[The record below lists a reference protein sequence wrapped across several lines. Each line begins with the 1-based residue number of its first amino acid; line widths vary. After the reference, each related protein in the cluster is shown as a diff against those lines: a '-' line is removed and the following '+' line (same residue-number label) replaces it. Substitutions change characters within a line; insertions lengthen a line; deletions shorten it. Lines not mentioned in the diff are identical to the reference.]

1 MDFDIRTVLGDM
13 LSAVRGV
20 VASEF
25 PKVRECVKKALAEEQ
40 AFLEELAKARLDG
53 EIDDDILAQQLHD
66 EKATLEAS
74 LLVCRV
80 LTKKLAQDAANAA
93 IDVFNGAIQ
102 AALGS
107 LLGPVAGVLVGAPT
121 ATSRRRAN
129 NGRSNGRAKNARA
142 TTTRASARKTP
153 PRKLKA
159 SQRRLTARPDTVD
172 FRDLMYVPTL
182 IEVGTCLALEGYKQL
197 EVPILD
203 QGTEGAC
210 TGFGLA
216 TVAHYLLRKRRVV
229 PDSAEVSPRM
239 LYALA
244 RRYDEWPG
252 QDYEGS
258 SCRGAMKGWH
268 KHGVCAEP
276 LWKHNPAKPDF
287 TLTDARS
294 RDAQFRPLGAYFR
307 VNHKDLVAMHAAIC
321 EVGVLYASASVHS
334 GWDEVDEKGIIP
346 FDDDVKMLGGHAF
359 AIVAYD
365 EKGYW
370 IQNSWG
376 KDWGNEGFARIS
388 YQDWM
393 RNGTDVWVARL
404 GVPIDAAARDAATAV
419 AFSISSRAKAYAY
432 DEVRPHVVS
441 LGNDGQLRPN
451 GNIGTT
457 HEAVRRIFRDDFPR
471 ITKGWTKRRLV
482 LYAHGGLVSE
492 DSAVQR
498 VADYRK
504 AMLDVECYP
513 VAFVWRS
520 DYWTT
525 LTNMLTEALRLRKP
539 EGAIDSAKDFMLERF
554 DDALEP
560 LARKLT
566 GKASWDEM
574 KENALAAT
582 ASRTGG
588 ARLALEE
595 VARLVANDPKVELH
609 LVGHSAGSIF
619 HANVVRHLTDPA
631 GAGGLGLTIQ
641 TCTLWAPACTMALF
655 EGSYV
660 PAIRDERIREFAL
673 YTLTD
678 DSERDDH
685 CARIYNKSLLYLVSN
700 AFERRPRIP
709 IMRPA
714 GEPILGMA
722 RFVQESSLIR
732 KLLADKRMEWVKAP
746 NAVPPTE
753 RDASRATAHGG
764 FDDDRPT
771 VTSTLARIRGTAKA
785 SKQASESLQFRPGA
799 GRIRSSRVDLD
810 EAAGVTR
817 S

>member
-13 LSAVRGV
+13 LTAISGV
-20 VASEF
+20 VSSEF
-25 PKVRECVKKALAEEQ
+25 PKVRECVKKALAEEKE
-40 AFLEELAKARLDG
+40 FLDELAKARLDG
-53 EIDDDILAQQLHD
+53 EIDDDILEQQLRD
-66 EKATLEAS
+66 EKATLTAS
-74 LLVCRV
+74 LLVCQV
-80 LTKKLAQDAANAA
+80 LTKKMAQDSANAA
-93 IDVFNGAIQ
+93 IDVFNKAVK
-102 AALGS
+102 AALGG
-107 LLGPVAGVLVGAPT
+107 LLGPLAPVLAGAP
-121 ATSRRRAN
+121 ARA
-129 NGRSNGRAKNARA
+129 GRGARAGSSNGKNGKK
-142 TTTRASARKTP
+142 TRAAAKKTP
-153 PRKLKA
+153 PKKLKA
-159 SQRRLTARPDTVD
+159 SDRRLTARPDTVD

-182 IEVGTCLALEGYKQL
+182 IEVGTCLALDDYKAL

-216 TVAHYLLRKRRVV
+216 TVAHYLLRKRRVTAD
-229 PDSAEVSPRM
+229 PLPVSPRM
-239 LYALA
+239 LYAMA

-268 KHGVCAEP
+268 KHGVCANE
-276 LWKHNPAKPDF
+276 LWRHDPRKPDF

-321 EVGVLYASASVHS
+321 EVGVLYASANVHS
-334 GWDEVDEKGIIP
+334 GWDDVDAKGIIP
-346 FDDDVKMLGGHAF
+346 YDASVKMLGGHAF

-376 KDWGNEGFARIS
+376 PDWGNEGYARIS

-404 GVPIDAAARDAATAV
+404 GVPIDPAAREAATAT
-419 AFSISSRAKAYAY
+419 AFSVSSRAKAYAY
-432 DEVRPHVVS
+432 DEVRPHVIS
-441 LGNDGQLRPN
+441 LGNDGQLRAN
-451 GNIGTT
+451 GNIGTSKD
-457 HEAVRRIFRDDFPR
+457 AVKRIFREDFPR
-471 ITKGWTKRRLV
+471 ITKDWPRRRLV

-504 AMLDVECYP
+504 AMIDVQSYP
-513 VAFVWRS
+513 IAFVWHS
-520 DYWTT
+520 DYWST
-525 LTNMLTEALRLRKP
+525 LTNMLTEALRMRKP
-539 EGAIDSAKDFMLERF
+539 EGAIDSAKDFMLDRL
-554 DDALEP
+554 DDAIEP

-582 ASRTGG
+582 RSTTGG
-588 ARLALEE
+588 ARLALDEI
-595 VARLVANDPKVELH
+595 ARLLADDPSIELH
-609 LVGHSAGSIF
+609 VVGHSAGSIF
-619 HANVVRHLTDPA
+619 HAPLIRRLTDPTD
-631 GAGGLGLTIQ
+631 AGGLGLTVE

-655 EGSYV
+655 ENSYV
-660 PAIRDERIREFAL
+660 PAIRDGRIREFTL

-678 DSERDDH
+678 DAERDDN
-685 CARIYNKSLLYLVSN
+685 CAKIYNKSLLYLVSN
-700 AFERRPRIP
+700 AFEKRPRIP
-709 IMRPA
+709 ILRPE

-722 RFVQESSLIR
+722 KFVEQSTVVKRLI
-732 KLLADKRMEWVKAP
+732 ADGRMQWVRSP
-746 NAVPPTE
+746 NASALTE
-753 RDASRATAHGG
+753 REASRSMAHGG

-771 VTSTLARIRGTAKA
+771 VSSTLLRIRGTQKA
-785 SKQASESLQFRPGA
+785 TRRSAATLQFRPGA
-799 GRIRSSRVDLD
+799 GSIRNSREDLD
-810 EAAGVTR
+810 DAVGTKA
-817 S
+817 

>member
-1 MDFDIRTVLGDM
+1 MDFDIKTILGDM
-13 LSAVRGV
+13 LSAISGV
-20 VASEF
+20 VSSEF
-25 PKVRECVKKALAEEQ
+25 PKVRECVKKALADEKE
-40 AFLEELAKARLDG
+40 FLEELAKARLDG

-66 EKATLEAS
+66 EKATLETA

-80 LTKKLAQDAANAA
+80 LTKKMAEDSANAA
-93 IDVFNGAIQ
+93 IDVFNTAVKT
-102 AALGS
+102 ALGGV
-107 LLGPVAGVLVGAPT
+107 LGPLVPGLAGA
-121 ATSRRRAN
+121 SRRA
-129 NGRSNGRAKNARA
+129 GRARTKA
-142 TTTRASARKTP
+142 TRASARKAKP
-153 PRKLKA
+153 PKKLKA
-159 SQRRLTARPDTVD
+159 SDRRLTARPDTVD

-182 IEVGTCLALEGYKQL
+182 IEVGTCLALEDYKAL

-216 TVAHYLLRKRRVV
+216 TVAHYLLRKRRVIADQG
-229 PDSAEVSPRM
+229 PVSPRM
-239 LYALA
+239 LYAMA

-252 QDYEGS
+252 HDYEGS

-268 KHGVCAEP
+268 KHGVCAEE
-276 LWKHNPAKPDF
+276 LWRHDPRNPDF
-287 TLTDARS
+287 TLTDDRS

-321 EVGVLYASASVHS
+321 EVGVLYASANVHS
-334 GWDEVDEKGIIP
+334 GWDDVDAKGVIP
-346 FDDDVKMLGGHAF
+346 YAADVTLLGGHAF

-365 EKGYW
+365 ERGYW

-376 KDWGNEGFARIS
+376 KDWGNDGYARIS

-404 GVPIDAAARDAATAV
+404 GVPIDPVAREAATAV
-419 AFSISSRAKAYAY
+419 AFSVSSRAKAYAY

-441 LGNDGQLRPN
+441 LGNEGQLRAN
-451 GNIGTT
+451 GNIGTS
-457 HEAVRRIFRDDFPR
+457 HEAVRRIFHHDFPR
-471 ITKGWTKRRLV
+471 ITTGWKQRRLV

-504 AMLDVECYP
+504 TMLDVEAYP
-513 VAFVWRS
+513 VAFVWHS
-520 DYWTT
+520 DYWST

-539 EGAIDSAKDFMLERF
+539 EGAIDSAKDFMLDRF

-582 ASRTGG
+582 RSPTGG
-588 ARLALEE
+588 ARLALNEI
-595 VARLVANDPKVELH
+595 ARLVAKDPTIEIHV
-609 LVGHSAGSIF
+609 VGHSAGSIF
-619 HANVVRHLTDPA
+619 HAPVIRRLTDPTS
-631 GAGGLGLTIQ
+631 AGGLGLTVQ

-655 EGSYV
+655 EDSYV
-660 PAIRDERIREFAL
+660 PAIRTGRIGEFTL

-678 DSERDDH
+678 DAERADH
-685 CARIYNKSLLYLVSN
+685 CAHIYNKSLLYLVSN
-700 AFERRPRIP
+700 AFEKRPRIP
-709 IMRPA
+709 MLRPE

-722 RFVQESSLIR
+722 RFVERSPVIKKLI
-732 KLLADKRMEWVKAP
+732 ADGRMAWVRAP
-746 NAVPPTE
+746 NAVAATE
-753 RDASRATAHGG
+753 RDASRSVQHGG

-771 VTSTLARIRGTAKA
+771 VTSTFARIRGTAKA
-785 SKQASESLQFRPGA
+785 AKQASESLQFRPGA
-799 GRIRSSRVDLD
+799 GSIRNSRVQLD
-810 EAAGVTR
+810 EAVGVVG
-817 S
+817 SK